1 MVSTNVVRVFYSQ
14 DLTLGFKCL
23 FLWSR
28 LQLTLVCLLESTQ
41 ELNWVIELIFLLN
54 LELKLE
60 P

>member
-14 DLTLGFKCL
+14 DLTLGFKCW

-28 LQLTLVCLLESTQ
+28 LELTLGFVCWNQ
-41 ELNWVIELIFLLN
+41 QKNWVIELIFLLN